1 MLTNL
6 HSDPILCVCLV
17 ALAGPLTHPS
27 LGLPLCRT
35 EIITLHC
42 WPVITHQLTCLQSLQ
57 HWLDKCQ
64 VLTLLILSAI
74 SVMSNQWHDGF
85 ENIRDVCK
93 PDGTRPTDLQ
103 ASPHYVWEK
112 ALACQ
117 NVFSEKRGS
126 KLTKGNISIGF

>member
-1 MLTNL
+1 MSGANTVNFICNV
-6 HSDPILCVCLV
+6 SDMI
-17 ALAGPLTHPS
+17 
-27 LGLPLCRT
+27 
-35 EIITLHC
+35 
-42 WPVITHQLTCLQSLQ
+42 
-57 HWLDKCQ
+57 
-64 VLTLLILSAI
+64 
-74 SVMSNQWHDGF
+74 SNQWHDGF

-93 PDGTRPTDLQ
+93 PDGTRPKDLQ